1 VRVSFTDVKI
11 AGIKLRARIL
21 APFKNSDRENKIG
34 TLARA
39 PMPPLKEVKNRS
51 VAVHLAGFRLAPP

>member
-1 VRVSFTDVKI
+1 VKI

-39 PMPPLKEVKNRS
+39 RADAAAERGKKPFSCRS
-51 VAVHLAGFRLAPP
+51 FGGL